1 MCFWEV
7 KAILKSKSNRL
18 VKDLRRGW
26 PALLLAAILS
36 ALLLGCGRPPTPA
49 PMLPGD
55 ARRTAT
61 PTSAP
66 AATATPPPAT
76 PDPCP
81 PRQVV
86 ARPTPPPAFDDYVA
100 TLREY
105 LAAGGDPTAIPG
117 ILAEWG
123 ARPAESGRALVQ
135 TDLTGDQSAETIVAM
150 IDPQAQVIPPPGVL
164 AIYTCRA
171 GEVQTLYTY
180 HPGPNYGLSL
190 IGAGD
195 LTGDG
200 VAEVVF
206 TEVSCGAHTCWHI
219 PHVWS
224 WAGQDFQER
233 VEGDLAYPAPTFSLA
248 EGQLLARS
256 AGIGSVGA
264 GPQRPMTETLA
275 WNGQAITV
283 TGRTLG
289 PARYRYH
296 VYIEGDEDFFA
307 ENYDHAALAYRR
319 VIEDET
325 LQTWGGF
332 YGEQEE
338 RHWLTAAAHWRLL
351 LIETL
356 DEDYA
361 AAEAHLD
368 HLQEIYPTGTP
379 GHEFAALAQMFW
391 DAFLE
396 TGNIAYGCQDVTN
409 APAAQ
414 TVLQFFNSFGYANPV
429 YNTTDLCPFLSP

>member
-26 PALLLAAILS
+26 PAWLVAVILL

-49 PMLPGD
+49 PMLPGA

-61 PTSAP
+61 PPPAP

-86 ARPTPPPAFDDYVA
+86 ARPTPPPTFDAYVA
-100 TLREY
+100 TLRDY
-105 LAAGGDPTAIPG
+105 LAAGGDPIALPG
-117 ILAEWG
+117 ILAEWD
-123 ARPAESGRALVQ
+123 ARPPESEPALVQ
-135 TDLTGDQSAETIVAM
+135 ADLTGDQSAETIIAM
-150 IDPQAQVIPPPGVL
+150 VDPQAQVIPPPGVL
-164 AIYTCRA
+164 ALYTCRA
-171 GEVQTLYTY
+171 GEVETLYTY
-180 HPGPNYGLSL
+180 YPGPNYGLSL

-200 VAEVVF
+200 VTEVIF
-206 TEVSCGAHTCWHI
+206 AEVSCGAHTCWHVL
-219 PHVWS
+219 HVWS

-233 VEGDLAYPAPTFSLA
+233 VAGDLAYPAPTFSLV

-256 AGIGSVGA
+256 EGIGSVGA

-307 ENYDHAALAYRR
+307 KSYDHAALAYRR

-325 LQTWGGF
+325 LQPWGGF

-338 RHWLTAAAHWRLL
+338 RHWLEAAAHWRLL

-356 DEDYA
+356 DENY
-361 AAEAHLD
+361 AEAEALLD
-368 HLQEIYPTGTP
+368 HLQETYPAGTP
-379 GHEFAALAQMFW
+379 GHEFAALARMFW

-396 TGNIAYGCQDVTN
+396 TGNVAYGCQDVTN
-409 APAAQ
+409 APEAQ
-414 TVLQFFNSFGYANPV
+414 AVLQFFNSFGYANPV

>member
-1 MCFWEV
+1 
-7 KAILKSKSNRL
+7 
-18 VKDLRRGW
+18 
-26 PALLLAAILS
+26 
-36 ALLLGCGRPPTPA
+36 
-49 PMLPGD
+49 MLTSD

-66 AATATPPPAT
+66 TATATSPPST
-76 PDPCP
+76 LDPCP
-81 PRQVV
+81 ARQVV
-86 ARPTPPPAFDDYVA
+86 ARPTPPSDFDAFPA
-100 TLREY
+100 TLRDY

-123 ARPAESGRALVQ
+123 ARPPESEPALVQ
-135 TDLTGDQSAETIVAM
+135 ADLTGDQSAEIIVAM
-150 IDPQAQVIPPPGVL
+150 VDPQAEVIPPSGVL

-171 GEVQTLYTY
+171 GEARMLYTY

-190 IGAGD
+190 IGADD
-195 LTGDG
+195 LTEDG
-200 VAEVVF
+200 IADVVF
-206 TEVSCGAHTCWHI
+206 AEVSCGAHTCWHI
-219 PHVWS
+219 PHIWS
-224 WAGQDFQER
+224 WGGQDFQER
-233 VEGDLAYPAPTFSLA
+233 VAGDLAYPAPTFSLA

-256 AGIGSVGA
+256 EGIGSVGA

-275 WNGQAITV
+275 WNGQVITV
-283 TGRTLG
+283 TGRVLG
-289 PARYRYH
+289 AARYRYH

-307 ENYDHAALAYRR
+307 ERYDHAALAYRR

-361 AAEAHLD
+361 AAEARLD
-368 HLQEIYPTGTP
+368 HLQETYPAGTP

-396 TGNIAYGCQDVTN
+396 TGNVAYGCLDVTN
-409 APAAQ
+409 APEAQ
-414 TVLQFFNSFGYANPV
+414 TVLQFFNNFGYANPA